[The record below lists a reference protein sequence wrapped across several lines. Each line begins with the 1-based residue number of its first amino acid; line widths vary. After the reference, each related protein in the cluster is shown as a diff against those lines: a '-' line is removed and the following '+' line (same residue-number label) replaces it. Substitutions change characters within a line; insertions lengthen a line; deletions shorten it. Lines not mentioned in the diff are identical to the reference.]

1 MLENQFQF
9 AIMATEDRIRD
20 NQRRRA
26 ASSQGSKRIF
36 RLSNDRV
43 AAREI
48 GRR

>member
-1 MLENQFQF
+1 MLHYHVVNQMLSSQ
-9 AIMATEDRIRD
+9 DRARGGAH
-20 NQRRRA
+20 RRSP
-26 ASSQGSKRIF
+26 SSQGVKRIF